1 MKQIDLERGTKK
13 TLGVEKM
20 ARPHTESFLNVA
32 GNTETFSLE
41 TEYDILKALSRVVLF
56 PMGKWIF
63 ISAPLTFGCLLKIL
77 LDTNIFMLQSRHLFV
92 MGSCSFFLPLA
103 DE

>member
-20 ARPHTESFLNVA
+20 ARPHTESFLNVV

-41 TEYDILKALSRVVLF
+41 TEYDNLKAF
-56 PMGKWIF
+56 
-63 ISAPLTFGCLLKIL
+63 
-77 LDTNIFMLQSRHLFV
+77 
-92 MGSCSFFLPLA
+92 
-103 DE
+103 E